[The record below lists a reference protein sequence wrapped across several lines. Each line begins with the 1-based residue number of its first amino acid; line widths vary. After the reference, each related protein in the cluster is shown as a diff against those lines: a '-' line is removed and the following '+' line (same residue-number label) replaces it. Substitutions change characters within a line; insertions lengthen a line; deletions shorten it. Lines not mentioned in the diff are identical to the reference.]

1 MDRKDDVKISVIV
14 TVHNAEKYL
23 WECMESV
30 LNQTFSEME
39 VLCMDGGSTDNTP
52 QILRVFAEKDSRVR
66 IVNDSNTS
74 YGHKVNRGIEEAR
87 GEYVSVLESDDMYEP
102 FMLELLY
109 ETAERYHTDFVNADY
124 TSFFDIDGQRIRQI
138 VKMYPDD
145 MYNRLINYKEQ
156 PEAFGIITRY
166 WTGLFR
172 KAYLQKEN
180 IKMNESPGASYQDM
194 SFRFLTSIL
203 AERAYHLDASVYLY
217 RIDNPDSSMY
227 DVTKTLAIAEEH
239 NFLKQELSRRNITN
253 CYVWH
258 NAYQWKYTDFRGNML
273 HLRGKN
279 RQELFQRYLH
289 ELERDRD
296 SLKQYSYL
304 GYRRIVSEMIMEAP
318 EDVERLVEA
327 DAKEI
332 TKRRNHLHCF
342 LERIIGLGKEDK
354 IVVFGCGK
362 RGNEVLELIKFAED
376 KISCL
381 TDNCKSLWKTIKNN
395 HEILAPEDAVKQYP
409 DAMFIIANKLYAQDI
424 AAQLRHMGICETKIC
439 IYGETP
445 DENNPS

>member
-1 MDRKDDVKISVIV
+1 
-14 TVHNAEKYL
+14 
-23 WECMESV
+23 
-30 LNQTFSEME
+30 
-39 VLCMDGGSTDNTP
+39 
-52 QILRVFAEKDSRVR
+52 
-66 IVNDSNTS
+66 
-74 YGHKVNRGIEEAR
+74 
-87 GEYVSVLESDDMYEP
+87 
-102 FMLELLY
+102 
-109 ETAERYHTDFVNADY
+109 
-124 TSFFDIDGQRIRQI
+124 
-138 VKMYPDD
+138 
-145 MYNRLINYKEQ
+145 
-156 PEAFGIITRY
+156 
-166 WTGLFR
+166 
-172 KAYLQKEN
+172 
-180 IKMNESPGASYQDM
+180 
-194 SFRFLTSIL
+194 
-203 AERAYHLDASVYLY
+203 
-217 RIDNPDSSMY
+217 
-227 DVTKTLAIAEEH
+227 
-239 NFLKQELSRRNITN
+239 
-253 CYVWH
+253 
-258 NAYQWKYTDFRGNML
+258 
-273 HLRGKN
+273 
-279 RQELFQRYLH
+279 
-289 ELERDRD
+289 
-296 SLKQYSYL
+296 YL